1 MEGQFGVLWMS
12 ADPGCG
18 KSVLTSFLIDELRG
32 ETTPPREV
40 CYFFF
45 SDNDEE
51 RNNSTSMIR
60 SILHQLFTAQPHL
73 FKYAVRE
80 KCTKGDRILDQFNT
94 LWNIFLSSVADPAC
108 ANIFFVIDGMDECD
122 QSSRD
127 QFISALHKASS
138 DTTAL
143 ASSSA
148 ALKVFVTSR
157 PLESL
162 KSRPFSPPTISW
174 QAEEEMELI
183 NNDIA
188 LVVRARVG
196 TLAARRQLSQD
207 FQDRLVERLIGN
219 ADHTFLWV
227 TLVLEMLERSTN
239 ASESTFNIII
249 DTLPSD
255 LDGIYNRLLTQS
267 SDTQMAQKVLHI
279 VVAAFRPLTL
289 REINIALAIQPDQE
303 TMEKVKRSLDPS
315 IDYALREICGPFIRV
330 NNSKVNLVH
339 QTAKA
344 FLVREP
350 SHPSAQT
357 DLWRH
362 SLRPIDSHMILA
374 EVCTMYLVLEDFGR
388 DNILDHLR
396 LSGSDESGSDESDS
410 DSRPDSDMFWY
421 VGDRT
426 KARDERIMNK
436 YIRRYDFL
444 DYSARYW
451 PAHYRQSGRPKSLR
465 DRVYRL
471 YNQFGN
477 GCLFYNW
484 FYVYST
490 FSSTWNYE
498 HPELSSLMVASYF
511 GFEELARELLEM
523 DPTWIDMQDDKGWT
537 ALMYAALSGHEGIV
551 TMLLEAGAGVDASGD
566 SYTSLLRDH
575 TALIG
580 ASAEGHSRV
589 VQILIDHGAKIWTN
603 TELALSTAVTMG
615 NVDVIRVLLRNGC
628 DIEEHDLEGQTPL
641 HHACLNARLEAFQF
655 LVQEGASIFAKD
667 RRGRCALDMA
677 AEAGAEEI
685 VRLLLNKG
693 MDVNSADYYGTTAL
707 DLAEEFGKYQVLHIL
722 LEHKAENF
730 YYGYVPEPDPSEEKR
745 HSGPSYTQ
753 RLQEL
758 RIYKDGFDV
767 VRYLP
772 WVLKNAVRRQLRDS
786 PREEFILLPSD
797 EFSTDLKGKI
807 KEIEDVLEMERN
819 CWHIKNNSYKTS

>member
-1 MEGQFGVLWMS
+1 MS
-12 ADPGCG
+12 ADPGWG

-32 ETTPPREV
+32 ETMPPREV

-45 SDNDEE
+45 SDTDGE

-60 SILHQLFTAQPHL
+60 SILHQLFTAQPCL
-73 FKYAVRE
+73 FKYAARE
-80 KCTKGDRILDQFNT
+80 KCTKGKRILDQFNT

-122 QSSRD
+122 QSSRN
-127 QFISALHKASS
+127 QFIGALHKASS
-138 DTTAL
+138 DTRAL

-162 KSRPFSPPTISW
+162 RSGPFSPPTISW

-196 TLAARRQLSQD
+196 TLAARRQLAQD
-207 FQDRLVERLIGN
+207 IQDRLVERLIGN

-239 ASESTFNIII
+239 ASESAFNIII

-255 LDGIYNRLLTQS
+255 LDGIYNKLLTQS
-267 SDTQMAQKVLHI
+267 SDIQMAQKVLHI
-279 VVAAFRPLTL
+279 IVAAFRPLTL
-289 REINIALAIQPDQE
+289 REINIALAIQPDHK

-374 EVCTMYLVLEDFGR
+374 EVCTMYLVLEDFER
-388 DNILDHLR
+388 DSILDHLCP
-396 LSGSDESGSDESDS
+396 SDSDESDS
-410 DSRPDSDMFWY
+410 DESDSDTGPDSEMSWF
-421 VGDRT
+421 VRDRT
-426 KARDERIMNK
+426 KAKDQRIVNE

-451 PAHYRQSGRPKSLR
+451 PAHYRQSGRPKSLCN
-465 DRVYRL
+465 RVYRL
-471 YNQFGN
+471 YNQFGS

-490 FSSTWNYE
+490 FSSTWNHE
-498 HPELSSLMVASYF
+498 RPELSSLMVASYF
-511 GFEELARELLEM
+511 GFEELAAELLKM
-523 DPTWIDMQDDKGWT
+523 DPTRIDKQDDKGWT
-537 ALMYAALSGHEGIV
+537 ALMYAALSGHGGIV
-551 TMLLEAGAGVDASGD
+551 TILLEAGASVDAVGD
-566 SYTSLLRDH
+566 SHTSLLREEH
-575 TALIG
+575 TALMV
-580 ASAEGHSRV
+580 ASAGGHDRV
-589 VQILIDHGAKIWTN
+589 VQSLIDHGAKIGTD
-603 TELALSTAVTMG
+603 TELALSTAVAAG

-628 DIEEHDLEGQTPL
+628 DIEEYDLEGQTPL
-641 HHACLNARLEAFQF
+641 HHACLNGRLEAFQF

-685 VRLLLNKG
+685 VRLLLNRG
-693 MDVNSADYYGTTAL
+693 VDVNSADHYGTTAL
-707 DLAEEFGKYQVLHIL
+707 DLAEEFEKYQVLHIL
-722 LEHKAENF
+722 LEHKAKNF
-730 YYGYVPEPDPSEEKR
+730 YYGYIPEPDPSKEKR
-745 HSGPSYTQ
+745 HSGPSYTR
-753 RLQEL
+753 RLQGL
-758 RIYKDGFDV
+758 RVHKNGFDV
-767 VRYLP
+767 IRALP
-772 WVLKNAVRRQLRDS
+772 WVFKNAIRRQLRDS
-786 PREEFILLPSD
+786 EWDESILRPSD
-797 EFSTDLKGKI
+797 EFYADLKGKI
-807 KEIEDVLEMERN
+807 NEIEDVLEMERN
-819 CWHIKNNSYKTS
+819 CGHIKNYS